1 MFEFFELVM
10 FGALA
15 VVSGV
20 ALFKAENKPRR
31 VKPVVKYDRIR
42 RQALEDSW
50 AAVDVDGEWL

>member
-1 MFEFFELVM
+1 MFDFFELIM

-15 VVSGV
+15 IGSAT
-20 ALFKAENKPRR
+20 ALLKADNTPQTI
-31 VKPVVKYDRIR
+31 KPVVRYDRVR